1 MNGVKMPNLE
11 YIGSL
16 AHYHGPCEIVDEAYT
31 QQGRYSIVLPNGKM
45 LINVRP
51 QSILIIQD

>member
-1 MNGVKMPNLE
+1 MPNLE

-16 AHYHGPCEIVDEAYT
+16 AHHHGPCEIVDEAYT
-31 QQGRYSIVLPNGKM
+31 RQGRYSIVLPNGKM